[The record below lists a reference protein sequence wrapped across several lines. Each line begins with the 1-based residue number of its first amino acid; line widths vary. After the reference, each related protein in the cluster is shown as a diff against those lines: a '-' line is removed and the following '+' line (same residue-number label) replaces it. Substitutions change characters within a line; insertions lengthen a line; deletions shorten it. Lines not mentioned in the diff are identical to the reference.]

1 MNHSV
6 HTVDDMDIGDIFAIN
21 RQFIVVVRGFL
32 NIHYYYIQ
40 LNKVKVGMVF
50 IFNDFVVFL
59 ILSTLPILV
68 IVVFRISLS
77 IIC

>member
-50 IFNDFVVFL
+50 IFNDIVLLL
-59 ILSTLPILV
+59 ILLL
-68 IVVFRISLS
+68 LS
-77 IIC
+77 ILANINTSFSLFQ

>member
-32 NIHYYYIQ
+32 NIHYYYIP
-40 LNKVKVGMVF
+40 LNKVEGWDGF
-50 IFNDFVVFL
+50 HL
-59 ILSTLPILV
+59 
-68 IVVFRISLS
+68 
-77 IIC
+77 